1 MTRLVESHRDFAA
14 LCECCDGAWP
24 GAIKEALNLIGSP
37 GARRLLESSRASG
50 SRVRCDRRLPL
61 PHLLDADWRFTRDGA
76 EAVLDALLRASD
88 RDLLLIG
95 MPSVALV
102 AGDRGL
108 SSRITIAS
116 RPDDPID
123 DALRSALPA
132 ARFLDLRRLPGDAF
146 GAAALDPP
154 WYDDVAGPLIAAA
167 RRAVAPKGTVLIC
180 APDRFTLPSSARTFD
195 DLLSRPEGS
204 GFSTSATTARIRYT
218 TPFFELRT
226 LEAVGITNVS
236 PTWRTGTLIACE
248 VGLENGVG
256 APTVQGASEWSEAR
270 VGRVRLWVRRRERSP
285 GGAPIIRIVES
296 ISRTHPIRDIAQVW
310 TSGNSVASGLP
321 LPDGAFTSSECSTGS
336 GGAIEEMIAATIRD
350 EEDAVDRAVEF
361 V

>member
-1 MTRLVESHRDFAA
+1 MSRLVESHRDFAA
-14 LCECCDGAWP
+14 LCQCCDGAWP
-24 GAIKEALNLIGSP
+24 GAIREVLDIIGSP

-50 SRVRCDRRLPL
+50 GRVMCDRRLPL

-102 AGDRGL
+102 AGDRGV

-116 RPDDPID
+116 RPDDPVD
-123 DALRSALPA
+123 DALRSALPT
-132 ARFLDLRRLPGDAF
+132 ARFLDLRCLPSGAF

-180 APDRFTLPSSARTFD
+180 APDRFTLPSSARAFD
-195 DLLSRPEGS
+195 DLLSHPEVS
-204 GFSTSATTARIRYT
+204 GFSTSATTARIRYA

-226 LEAVGITNVS
+226 LEAIGITNVS
-236 PTWRTGTLIACE
+236 PTWRTGTLIACK
-248 VGLENGVG
+248 VGPENSVG
-256 APTVQGASEWSEAR
+256 APTPQCDSEWSEAR
-270 VGRVRLWVRRRERSP
+270 VGRVRLWIRRRET
-285 GGAPIIRIVES
+285 GADDDAVFRTVES
-296 ISRTHPIRDIAQVW
+296 ISRTHPSRGIAQVW

-321 LPDGAFTSSECSTGS
+321 LPNGAITSSRLSTAS
-336 GGAIEEMIAATIRD
+336 CGAIEEIIVATIRA
-350 EEDAVDRAVEF
+350 EEDAVDRAVEY